1 MNTLF
6 LLMARHDAQP
16 IVPLDVLQ
24 RDYFPHL
31 STVKL
36 VSKMQSGEIPLPL
49 VKTERSQKA
58 MRGVHLADLATYI
71 DGLRAEAASDLQK
84 LRAA

>member
-16 IVPLDVLQ
+16 IVPLDVVQ

-36 VSKMQSGEIPLPL
+36 VGKMQSGEIALPL

-58 MRGVHLADLATYI
+58 MRGVHIADLAAYI
-71 DGLRAEAASDLQK
+71 DGLRESATKDLKKLEAA
-84 LRAA
+84 